1 MISKDDLQNWT
12 ENIVAHFRPN
22 RVILFG
28 SYARGQAHIESD
40 IDLLIIMSYPDR
52 PFKMAAKIRR
62 LLRRV
67 VGYVGGLDVMVRS
80 PEELAERLAMG
91 NSFLREIV
99 IHGKTLYDAGKNDVS
114 EVKKETLSNV

>member
-1 MISKDDLQNWT
+1 MISKDDLQHWT
-12 ENIVAHFRPN
+12 ESIVAHFQPN

-28 SYARGQAHIESD
+28 SYAKGQAHPESD
-40 IDLLIIMSYPDR
+40 VDLLVIMAYPDR

-80 PEELAERLAMG
+80 PEELTERLAMG
-91 NSFLREIV
+91 DSFLREIV
-99 IHGKTLYDAGKNDVS
+99 EYGETLYDADA
-114 EVKKETLSNV
+114 